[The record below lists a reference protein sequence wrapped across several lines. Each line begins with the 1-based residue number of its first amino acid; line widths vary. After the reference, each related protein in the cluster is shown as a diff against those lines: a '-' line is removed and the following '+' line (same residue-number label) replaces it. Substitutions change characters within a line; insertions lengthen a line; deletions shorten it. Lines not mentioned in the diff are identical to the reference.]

1 MDQQIRPWKLAVDR
15 FWSSTAPDHREMAR
29 LVAEI
34 AGASAD
40 ETLRQAASQA
50 LPSLRNAAAK
60 SAGRGAIEIARRR
73 LSIVRDVLH
82 TLAAPRFGKRGV
94 LPKVLTA
101 EEHDRQML
109 DLPFG
114 RRLAA
119 AEIHQAYK
127 RAAKTRHPD
136 GGGNAKE
143 FLALSAARD
152 ALMKRK

>member
-1 MDQQIRPWKLAVDR
+1 MDQQIRQWKLAVDR
-15 FWSSTAPDHREMAR
+15 FWSSATSDHREMAR

-34 AGASAD
+34 AGNSAD

-50 LPSLRNAAAK
+50 LPSWRNAAAK
-60 SAGRGAIEIARRR
+60 SADRSAKEFARRR

-94 LPKVLTA
+94 APTALTP
-101 EEHDRQML
+101 EEYHRQTL
-109 DLPFG
+109 GLPFG
-114 RRLAA
+114 RRLAG
-119 AEIHQAYK
+119 AEIHQAFK
-127 RAAKTRHPD
+127 RAAKTKHPD

-152 ALMKRK
+152 ALMKAK